1 MPRAIAHAKTEI
13 LAAARKV
20 MAERGYAKLAMREV
34 AAACGLATGTLYN
47 YYKAKDA
54 IVFEL
59 MLADWASFLAALD
72 VRIAAAR
79 AEGGGRPADPKPL
92 LRFAFEELRV
102 YFGTYK
108 DVWTQMAA
116 TPYEGRSDVVRAYEP
131 GPFVRDLAA
140 RLGGALPPP
149 GPGSLDRATALD
161 VIVHLF
167 STYASLPGYGFEF
180 LEPAVERLLA

>member
-1 MPRAIAHAKTEI
+1 MPRAIAHAKTDI
-13 LAAARKV
+13 LAAAREL

-54 IVFEL
+54 IVYEL
-59 MLADWASFLAALD
+59 MLADWAAFLAALD
-72 VRIAAAR
+72 ARIAAAR
-79 AEGGGRPADPKPL
+79 DDGDGRPSDPKPL
-92 LRFAFEELRV
+92 LRFAFEALRV

-116 TPYEGRSDVVRAYEP
+116 APDEGKSDVVRAYQP

-140 RLGGALPPP
+140 RLGGALSPP
-149 GPGSLDRATALD
+149 GPGSLDREIALD

-167 STYASLPGYGFEF
+167 STYASLPGYDFEF